1 MQQVYQPRTSD
12 EFEMNS
18 RRKLI
23 ANNNSLGTESENSAI
38 NIEQLPPQSSQTLNS
53 TATDK
58 PSYENNNDISN
69 QDSSNT
75 NMQKPNSN
83 SSLKK
88 GSTKLKSLDR
98 NVNEKQ

>member
-1 MQQVYQPRTSD
+1 MQQAYQPRTSD

-38 NIEQLPPQSSQTLNS
+38 NLDQFPPQSSQTLNL

-58 PSYENNNDISN
+58 PSYENNNDICN
-69 QDSSNT
+69 QDLS
-75 NMQKPNSN
+75 NMQKPITNP
-83 SSLKK
+83 SLKK
-88 GSTKLKSLDR
+88 VSSKQPKTLDR
-98 NVNEKQ
+98 NVNENQ